1 MSASGGPS
9 RSGASYVDGSLD
21 MFNATNSSAVL
32 SQNQA
37 FGTSLGAPT
46 SILQPRLFRISS
58 TLKF

>member
-1 MSASGGPS
+1 L
-9 RSGASYVDGSLD
+9 DGSLD

-37 FGTSLGAPT
+37 FGSSLGAPQ
-46 SILQPRLFRISS
+46 SILQPRLFRVSS